1 MAKIIKIVW
10 LLVLSLSM
18 LSALI
23 FIWKNPV
30 APDTWTHMNIGRYI
44 IEKSKI
50 PTHSDLSYKDVE
62 PEFKFV
68 SHSWL
73 SDVLIY
79 LSKANDSP
87 YTVFILIGSLL
98 CLSLYILF
106 KVLELLQVPY
116 EIKIFSLVL
125 SSTLALTFW
134 RLHPIIFTIPLT
146 LSVLYSYL
154 LYKCGSRRALYAL
167 PIIFFLYAQLG
178 GGYIFIPILFLVAIL
193 ITEIAT
199 RTIFYTKKDNSSNKK
214 IPIKPLLIASVISVL
229 VTILNPW
236 GMRIWVY
243 GPVALYLV
251 KPINWYGNLLG
262 ILNVTSQSFIKNSP
276 SIVPYALFTSY
287 MLGTI
292 LVTFTF
298 IVRKPKLLFS
308 TLASIASLFFF
319 FLLPF
324 YWVRYIPLVTF
335 LTIPIMAVV
344 LQKAVEHIEKNK
356 KIQAVHFGLAVTSLI
371 AFAYLLFNP
380 FKAFA
385 FDPPLDQLR
394 YIRNNNLPSNV
405 ITSQDITGFASYYL
419 YPKKTLLDI
428 QDDLYDETASIELYG
443 LPQVILKKSFDSI
456 IEVNGA
462 NTILTNKDYASLA
475 HTLNADPNWALVYYD
490 DNGFVFV
497 KKSEVNESF
506 LKKNALIHLKLDRSL
521 GFDIKEATAAA
532 QELRRFTKVYKSRMA
547 LGQLATIYR
556 LNGQLDLAESTLTQ
570 IPKQKW
576 DFTVYTEMGR
586 VKAAQGLC
594 KEAEY
599 NLLQAVNEKGEQ
611 NFSRAV
617 LDLAVVYAGCFQ
629 DKKKAEH
636 FFRRYDSFMM
646 PPAEHGRVRNIAD
659 DFGINITEN

>member
-1 MAKIIKIVW
+1 MAKIIKIIW
-10 LLVLSLSM
+10 LITLVLSIIY
-18 LSALI
+18 ALI
-23 FIWKNPV
+23 FIWNHPI
-30 APDTWTHMNIGRYI
+30 APDTWTHMNIGRYVV
-44 IEKSKI
+44 ENKKI
-50 PTHSDLSYKDVE
+50 PIHSDISYKDVE

-79 LSKANDSP
+79 LAKANNSP
-87 YTVFILIGSLL
+87 YTVFVLVGSVL

-106 KVLELLQVPY
+106 KALKLLQATY
-116 EIKIFSLVL
+116 EIRMMSLAL

-134 RLHPIIFTIPLT
+134 RLHPIIFAVPLT
-146 LSVLYSYL
+146 LSILYLFL
-154 LYKCGSRRALYAL
+154 LYKNGSYRALYAL
-167 PIIFFLYAQLG
+167 PVVFLLYAQMG
-178 GGYIFIPILFLVAIL
+178 GGYIFIPLLFLIAIL
-193 ITEIAT
+193 AIEIVKK
-199 RTIFYTKKDNSSNKK
+199 TIFFSKTDNVQDKK
-214 IPIKPLLIASVISVL
+214 IRIKPLLIISIISVL
-229 VTILNPW
+229 ITVLNPW
-236 GMRIWVY
+236 GMRVWVY

-276 SIVPYALFTSY
+276 SIIPYALFTIY
-287 MLGTI
+287 MLGTMLI
-292 LVTFTF
+292 TFTF
-298 IVRKPKLLFS
+298 IVRKPKLLFPA
-308 TLASIASLFFF
+308 LASIASLFFF
-319 FLLPF
+319 FILPF
-324 YWVRYIPLVTF
+324 YWVRYIPLATF

-356 KIQAVHFGLAVTSLI
+356 KIQAVHFGLAVTALI

-405 ITSQDITGFASYYL
+405 ITSQDITGVASYYL
-419 YPKKTLLDI
+419 YPKKTLIDI

-475 HTLNADPNWALVYYD
+475 LTLNADPNWALVYYD

-599 NLLQAVNEKGEQ
+599 NLLQAVNGKGEQ

-617 LDLAVVYAGCFQ
+617 LDLAVVYAGCLQ
-629 DKKKAEH
+629 DKEKAEH